1 MDSWQPIVTAPK
13 DGRCVLLT
21 YKNALGKTRV
31 VIGAFESVLMADEF
45 EDETGNQAMSEPAWY
60 ETSWVSEE
68 AHHVEEDPTH
78 WMPIPWPEGSTASGG
93 ADGGI
98 E

>member
-1 MDSWQPIVTAPK
+1 MDNLQPWRPIESAPK

-31 VIGAFESVLMADEF
+31 VIGAFESVLKADEF
-45 EDETGNQAMSEPAWY
+45 EDETGNQAMSDPAWH

-78 WMPIPWPEGSTASGG
+78 WMPIPWPDFTHSGG
-93 ADGGI
+93 TEHG
-98 E
+98 